1 MHQEDPDEI
10 PLSELLGNSG
20 ESVPRV
26 VSVARQGG
34 FGAPSVQVAKK
45 SSSAALSEDELPLA
59 LLIGTER
66 KKECSRRKGKVEPC
80 RKAPKRK
87 CERMKAEKHRKAK
100 KLQATSTKHRA
111 EDESI
116 KWCSLEHNGVLFP
129 PEYEPH
135 GRPLLYDGCE
145 IALPPEAEEV
155 ATFYASK
162 LGTVYLEKE
171 TFRKNFFD
179 DFRKTLP
186 VDLRK
191 RIVKLEHCD
200 FSRIREYLDEL
211 KERKQSMPP
220 SKRKELREAEAQR
233 VAHYTVAIVDGRK
246 EKVANYRVE
255 PPGLFLGRGD
265 HPLMGRVKRR
275 IFPEDVTLNLGRDAP
290 IPPCPFK
297 GHDWGS
303 IVHNQRVTWLACWR
317 DPISDEYK
325 YVWLSASSHFKAM
338 SDQEKFEKAQQLSK
352 HITKIRNEYTK
363 GLESADRH
371 TQQRSVA
378 LYLIDKLAL
387 RVGNEK
393 GEDEADTVGCCSLRV
408 EHITLQE
415 PNIVQLDFLGKD
427 SMRYF
432 NRVRVEALVFHRL
445 REFLKGKRVSDNVF
459 DELKVEELNDYLKS
473 LMPGLSAKVFR
484 TYNASYTLDKLL
496 HSVKTPG
503 PDIHSRLLFYNE
515 ANKDVAVLCN
525 HQRSLPKTHSLM
537 LERLRDKLE
546 ESRAYLEALKMARG
560 KAQASPDSRAQVT
573 RWRRP
578 VVEIPE
584 DCSLAERKRIREE
597 AEKRPKEKQVVN
609 MGLAS
614 ITRGI
619 AQTQE
624 KIRRLE
630 ADLKTRDSLATVSL
644 STSKINYLDPRITVA
659 WCKRHEVPIERIFPR
674 ALQEKFMWSM
684 GVSEDFRFPISN
696 VVSNDPSGAST

>member
-1 MHQEDPDEI
+1 
-10 PLSELLGNSG
+10 
-20 ESVPRV
+20 
-26 VSVARQGG
+26 
-34 FGAPSVQVAKK
+34 
-45 SSSAALSEDELPLA
+45 
-59 LLIGTER
+59 
-66 KKECSRRKGKVEPC
+66 
-80 RKAPKRK
+80 
-87 CERMKAEKHRKAK
+87 
-100 KLQATSTKHRA
+100 
-111 EDESI
+111 
-116 KWCSLEHNGVLFP
+116 
-129 PEYEPH
+129 
-135 GRPLLYDGCE
+135 
-145 IALPPEAEEV
+145 
-155 ATFYASK
+155 
-162 LGTVYLEKE
+162 
-171 TFRKNFFD
+171 
-179 DFRKTLP
+179 
-186 VDLRK
+186 
-191 RIVKLEHCD
+191 
-200 FSRIREYLDEL
+200 
-211 KERKQSMPP
+211 
-220 SKRKELREAEAQR
+220 
-233 VAHYTVAIVDGRK
+233 
-246 EKVANYRVE
+246 
-255 PPGLFLGRGD
+255 
-265 HPLMGRVKRR
+265 
-275 IFPEDVTLNLGRDAP
+275 
-290 IPPCPFK
+290 
-297 GHDWGS
+297 
-303 IVHNQRVTWLACWR
+303 
-317 DPISDEYK
+317 
-325 YVWLSASSHFKAM
+325 
-338 SDQEKFEKAQQLSK
+338 
-352 HITKIRNEYTK
+352 
-363 GLESADRH
+363 
-371 TQQRSVA
+371 
-378 LYLIDKLAL
+378 
-387 RVGNEK
+387 
-393 GEDEADTVGCCSLRV
+393 
-408 EHITLQE
+408 
-415 PNIVQLDFLGKD
+415 VQLDFLGKD